1 MNVCVNVYECNSS
14 YQCEEEISMR
24 TFNRIPQYYGTPPL
38 CVQQYYCAESTPQYV
53 PSCLGCQ
60 KAFKHHLSSEVMSE
74 KPLDLIHGTLD
85 KEISVQLKDGREIV
99 GILKGYDLD
108 FNLTI
113 DKATIMGEGGKKG
126 LGKIVLRHNNVTS
139 LKPL

>member
-1 MNVCVNVYECNSS
+1 M
-14 YQCEEEISMR
+14 
-24 TFNRIPQYYGTPPL
+24 
-38 CVQQYYCAESTPQYV
+38 A
-53 PSCLGCQ
+53 
-60 KAFKHHLSSEVMSE
+60 E

-99 GILKGYDLD
+99 GILRGYDLD

-113 DKATIMGEGGKKG
+113 DKAVILEEAGKKR

-139 LKPL
+139 VKPL

>member
-1 MNVCVNVYECNSS
+1 
-14 YQCEEEISMR
+14 
-24 TFNRIPQYYGTPPL
+24 
-38 CVQQYYCAESTPQYV
+38 
-53 PSCLGCQ
+53 
-60 KAFKHHLSSEVMSE
+60 MSE
-74 KPLDLIHGTLD
+74 KPLDIIHGTLD
-85 KEISVQLKDGREIV
+85 KEISIQLKDGREIV

-113 DKATIMGEGGKKG
+113 DKATIMGEGSKKG

>member
-1 MNVCVNVYECNSS
+1 MYELT
-14 YQCEEEISMR
+14 IL
-24 TFNRIPQYYGTPPL
+24 FP
-38 CVQQYYCAESTPQYV
+38 VF
-53 PSCLGCQ
+53 Q
-60 KAFKHHLSSEVMSE
+60 KAFKHTGGRGIMPE

-99 GILKGYDLD
+99 GILRGYDLD

-113 DKATIMGEGGKKG
+113 DRATILEEGGKKG

-139 LKPL
+139 VKPL